1 MRLKLAKRLKPQNYG
16 CNSDG
21 SLYQLRSWI
30 SNLVAPGL
38 LRVNRLQAPS
48 QWVRQLC
55 VAKEAR
61 GKAGVLRERVTAG
74 PPAGCRPRDRR
85 APHTSPTQPGTRLV
99 LRDALRPFGLCQRPD
114 FISSLCASAGVAWR
128 TPNTLKCV
136 SSFISRPPNC
146 LSSPTK
152 QTISPS

>member
-61 GKAGVLRERVTAG
+61 GKAGVLRERALPQG
-74 PPAGCRPRDRR
+74 RPPAAGRVIGGLLTRRPRSQGHGLSSATPCDL
-85 APHTSPTQPGTRLV
+85 SV
-99 LRDALRPFGLCQRPD
+99 FVSAL
-114 FISSLCASAGVAWR
+114 ISFPASA
-128 TPNTLKCV
+128 L
-136 SSFISRPPNC
+136 
-146 LSSPTK
+146 L
-152 QTISPS
+152 QE